1 MNGPTFVKEKEWEHI
16 QIRYDDGTYTDIYKK
31 DLNKIEA
38 IGDVIDALIQGK
50 ELVGKLQNIL
60 K

>member
-1 MNGPTFVKEKEWEHI
+1 MNGFVKEKEWERI
-16 QIRYDDGTYTDIYKK
+16 QVRYDDGTYADIYKK
-31 DLNKIEA
+31 DLDKIEA

-50 ELVGKLQNIL
+50 ELVGKLQNIV